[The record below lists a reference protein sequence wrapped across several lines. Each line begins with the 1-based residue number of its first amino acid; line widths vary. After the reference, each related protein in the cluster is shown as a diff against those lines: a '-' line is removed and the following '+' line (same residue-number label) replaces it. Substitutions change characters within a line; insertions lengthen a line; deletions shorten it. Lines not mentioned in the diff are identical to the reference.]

1 MQLYVVKRKQRV
13 EGKRKERDEKREEGF
28 SHWWSFFGCVKSL
41 VCSMLHP
48 VVERSLWSAVWG
60 HNWCVVRT
68 QLSAHCLTITSAFRH
83 KSPQSSRSLLFSQSS
98 KSFLPRSRLKS
109 LEVEVPLRG
118 SDKIHRCDDKRTRWE
133 RTLTTEQLTS
143 SSKERT
149 LTREQLT
156 SSSKE
161 NKEGQVLWKIQ
172 PTNYM
177 QTKNVVSREAEGF
190 EN

>member
-1 MQLYVVKRKQRV
+1 MLLNRNKGLKAK
-13 EGKRKERDEKREEGF
+13 GRKEMKREKRVLPISGPF
-28 SHWWSFFGCVKSL
+28 SALWGHKLVGCCVRSL
-41 VCSMLHP
+41 VSAMLHP
-48 VVERSLWSAVWG
+48 VVERSLWSVVWG

-68 QLSAHCLTITSAFRH
+68 QLSAHCLTIASAFRH
-83 KSPQSSRSLLFSQSS
+83 KPPQSSRSLLFSQSS

-161 NKEGQVLWKIQ
+161 NKDGQVFWKNPAHQ
-172 PTNYM
+172 L
-177 QTKNVVSREAEGF
+177 QAD
-190 EN
+190 